1 MTDEFFRQLFSEK
14 VKLASLMN
22 IDLSKNKLG
31 DYILV
36 YLQKL
41 TKESRKLSSINLS
54 FNEITLSE

>member
-1 MTDEFFRQLFSEK
+1 MTDEFFRQVFSEK

>member
-1 MTDEFFRQLFSEK
+1 MTDEFFRQVFSEK

-22 IDLSKNKLG
+22 IDLSKNKLT
-31 DYILV
+31 DYVLV

-54 FNEITLSE
+54 FN